1 MSVAGDVAAASD
13 RASGSDVFMLYVCYF
28 GDSDL
33 SNISRRPTPFPTF
46 SAM

>member
-13 RASGSDVFMLYVCYF
+13 AASGIDVFMLYVCYLD
-28 GDSDL
+28 DSDL
-33 SNISRRPTPFPTF
+33 NSISRRSTPFPIF